1 MDQAIRFASPR
12 GRIVVLGCSA
22 QIRKLDLTF
31 LWARELEFRGF
42 LGYGRESWD
51 GRDMHTFEITREL
64 LLRKP
69 LPIDRIVTHIFPL
82 EQYEDALKAASNRR
96 RSGAM
101 KVVLK
106 P

>member
-1 MDQAIRFASPR
+1 
-12 GRIVVLGCSA
+12 
-22 QIRKLDLTF
+22 
-31 LWARELEFRGF
+31 
-42 LGYGRESWD
+42 
-51 GRDMHTFEITREL
+51 MHTFEITREL

-69 LPIDRIVTHIFPL
+69 LPIDRMVTHIFPL
-82 EQYEDALKAASNRR
+82 EQYGEALKAASNRR